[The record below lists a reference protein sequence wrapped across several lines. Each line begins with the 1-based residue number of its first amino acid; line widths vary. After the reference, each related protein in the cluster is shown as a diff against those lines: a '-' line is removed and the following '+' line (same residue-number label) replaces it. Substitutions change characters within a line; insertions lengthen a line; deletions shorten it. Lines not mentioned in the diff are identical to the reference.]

1 MEAVLVMGSGVV
13 VWIRGAWGR
22 KGPFLLVGCWRAHGD
37 DSKEAQRLP
46 PGFLNCCYANSAL
59 QCTFNILSE
68 ETESCKSP

>member
-37 DSKEAQRLP
+37 DSKEAPSIGP
-46 PGFLNCCYANSAL
+46 PS
-59 QCTFNILSE
+59 
-68 ETESCKSP
+68 